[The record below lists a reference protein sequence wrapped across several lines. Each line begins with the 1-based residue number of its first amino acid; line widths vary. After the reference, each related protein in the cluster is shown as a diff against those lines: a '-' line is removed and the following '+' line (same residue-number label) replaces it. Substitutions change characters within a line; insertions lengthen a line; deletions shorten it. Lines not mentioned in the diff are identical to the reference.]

1 MDESVRS
8 SLLGL
13 KLASPQEFKNMAVF
27 PLLSTVDGGPDYLT
41 LKEALEKALLTV
53 TEVSAGGSVPELKVA
68 NAADLAVLLLDGEE
82 LAGAKQNRVLNTSI
96 LLKEKSELVIPVSCT
111 ERGRWSYVSNA
122 FHDSDTV
129 MSPKLRG
136 EKAKTVAVSLSAT
149 GEFRADQGK
158 VWDGIK
164 EMEHKTQVISRTG
177 AMKAVYEAKTQD
189 LNEYLKAFSRVPEQ
203 KGVLVYLNGQPVGF
217 DFLSR
222 ERAFEILFPK
232 LVKSYAMEAILDQ
245 KQAAEQPG
253 QQNPQ
258 DFLNEA
264 AACGEK
270 KYPSV
275 GQGSDYRYE
284 GTSIVG
290 SALTVDGHVIHM
302 AFFRVTE
309 SDLAGDMAAT
319 RQRRRF
325 RV

>member
-1 MDESVRS
+1 MDESVRN

-13 KLASPQEFKNMAVF
+13 KFEAAQEFKNMAVF
-27 PLLSTVDGGPDYLT
+27 PLLSAVDGGPDYLT

-96 LLKEKSELVIPVSCT
+96 LLREKSELVIPVSCT

-122 FHDSDTV
+122 FRDSDTV

-136 EKAKTVAVSLSAT
+136 EKAKTVAISLSAT

-189 LNEYLKAFSRVPEQ
+189 LNEYLRAFNRVPEQ
-203 KGVLVYLNGQPVGF
+203 KGVLVYLNGEPVGF
-217 DFLSR
+217 DFLSK
-222 ERAFEILFPK
+222 EKAFETLFPK
-232 LVKSYAMEAILDQ
+232 LIKSYAMEAILDQ
-245 KQAAEQPG
+245 KQAAG
-253 QQNPQ
+253 PQ
-258 DFLNEA
+258 GTRDPEGFLKEA
-264 AACGEK
+264 AGCEEK

-275 GQGSDYRYE
+275 GLGSDYRYE
-284 GTSIVG
+284 GTLIVG
-290 SALTVDGHVIHM
+290 SALTVDGHVVHM

-309 SDLAGDMAAT
+309 SDRTGNMADT

>member
-1 MDESVRS
+1 MEESVRS
-8 SLLGL
+8 ALQGLQLG
-13 KLASPQEFKNMAVF
+13 ASQIFKNMAVF
-27 PLLSTVDGGPDYLT
+27 PLLGPFDGGPDYLT
-41 LKEALEKALLTV
+41 LKEALERALLTV

-68 NAADLAVLLLDGEE
+68 NTADLAVLLLDGEE

-96 LLKEKSELVIPVSCT
+96 LLKEKTEVVIPVSCT

-122 FHDSDTV
+122 FRDSDTV

-164 EMEHKTQVISRTG
+164 EMEHKTQVTSRTG
-177 AMKAVYEAKTQD
+177 AMKAVYEAKTRD
-189 LNEYLKAFSRVPEQ
+189 LDEYLKAFSRVPEQ
-203 KGVLVYLNGQPVGF
+203 KGVLVYLNGEPVGF
-217 DFLSR
+217 DFLSKDK
-222 ERAFEILFPK
+222 AFETLFPK
-232 LVKSYAMEAILDQ
+232 LIKSYAMEAILEQ
-245 KQAAEQPG
+245 KPEAAPLG
-253 QQNPQ
+253 SLSPA
-258 DFLNEA
+258 DFLGEA
-264 AACGEK
+264 AGCEEK

-275 GQGSDYRYE
+275 GLGSDYRYE
-284 GTSIVG
+284 GNSIVG

-309 SDLAGDMAAT
+309 SDRAGDMAAT

>member
-1 MDESVRS
+1 MDESVS
-8 SLLGL
+8 KSISGL
-13 KLASPQEFKNMAVF
+13 KFEAVQAFKNMAVF
-27 PLLSTVDGGPDYLT
+27 PLVSAVDGGPDYLT

-68 NAADLAVLLLDGEE
+68 NNADIAVLLLDGEE

-122 FHDSDTV
+122 FRDSDTV

-136 EKAKTVAVSLSAT
+136 EKNKTVAVALSAT
-149 GEFRADQGK
+149 GEFRADQAK
-158 VWDGIK
+158 VWDGIR

-189 LNEYLKAFSRVPEQ
+189 LNEYLQAFQRVPEQ
-203 KGVLVYLNGQPVGF
+203 RGVLVYLNGEPVGF
-217 DFLSR
+217 DFLSKTK
-222 ERAFEILFPK
+222 AFEALFPK
-232 LVKSYAMEAILDQ
+232 LIKSYAMEAILDQ
-245 KQAAEQPG
+245 KPEAAEPKPL
-253 QQNPQ
+253 NPKE
-258 DFLNEA
+258 FLNEA
-264 AACGEK
+264 AGCQEK

-275 GQGSDYRYE
+275 GLGSDCRYE
-284 GTSIVG
+284 GKSIVG
-290 SALTVDGHVIHM
+290 SALTVDGHVVHM
-302 AFFRVTE
+302 AFFRVSE
-309 SDLAGDMAAT
+309 SDRTGNMADT

>member
-1 MDESVRS
+1 MDESVKS
-8 SLLGL
+8 SLQGLRLG
-13 KLASPQEFKNMAVF
+13 ASQVFRNMVVY
-27 PLLSTVDGGPDYLT
+27 PLFGPLDGGPDYLT

-53 TEVSAGGSVPELKVA
+53 TEVSAGGSVPELKVS

-96 LLKEKSELVIPVSCT
+96 LLKEKSEVVIPVSCT

-122 FHDSDTV
+122 FRDSDTV

-164 EMEHKTQVISRTG
+164 EMEHKTQVTSRTG

-189 LNEYLKAFSRVPEQ
+189 LNEYLKAFSRVQEQ
-203 KGVLVYLNGQPVGF
+203 KGVLVYLNDGPVGF
-217 DFLSR
+217 DFLSK
-222 ERAFEILFPK
+222 EEAFETLFPK
-232 LVKSYAMEAILDQ
+232 LIKSYAMEAILEQ
-245 KQAAEQPG
+245 KPEAAPPG
-253 QQNPQ
+253 SLNPA
-258 DFLNEA
+258 DFLSEA
-264 AACGEK
+264 AGCGEK

-275 GQGSDYRYE
+275 GLGSDYRYE

-290 SALTVDGHVIHM
+290 SALTVDGHVVHM

-309 SDLAGDMAAT
+309 SDRSGDMAAT

>member
-1 MDESVRS
+1 MDESVKN

-13 KLASPQEFKNMAVF
+13 KLAEAQTFKNMAVY
-27 PLLSTVDGGPDYLT
+27 PLLSPLDGGPDYLT
-41 LKEALEKALLTV
+41 LKEALERALLTV

-96 LLKEKSELVIPVSCT
+96 LLQGRSEVVIPVSCT
-111 ERGRWSYVSNA
+111 ERGRWSYTSNA
-122 FHDSDTV
+122 FRDSDTV

-136 EKAKTVAVSLSAT
+136 EKAKTVAISLSAT

-164 EMEHKTQVISRTG
+164 EMEHKTQVSSRTG

-189 LNEYLKAFSRVPEQ
+189 LNEYLQAFRRVPEQ
-203 KGVLVYLNGQPVGF
+203 KGLLVFINGGPVGF

-222 ERAFEILFPK
+222 EKAFETLYPK
-232 LVKSYAMEAILDQ
+232 LIKSYAMEALLEQ
-245 KQAAEQPG
+245 KPEAAPPEAPGPADFLREAAEC
-253 QQNPQ
+253 
-258 DFLNEA
+258 E
-264 AACGEK
+264 EK
-270 KYPSV
+270 IYPSV

-284 GTSIVG
+284 GKSIVG
-290 SALTVDGHVIHM
+290 SALAVDGHVVHL

-309 SDLAGDMAAT
+309 SDRAGDMAAT

-325 RV
+325 RI